1 MAITGLNGATT
12 NEERGLL
19 NRMNSHALK
28 TRLGDKIFSH
38 KVCFVG
44 KYDFAVQGG
53 AVSTINLVD
62 AHNTGT
68 TLATVNSPLKVPAN
82 FVITN
87 VIIDRV
93 TSPGAITSGTISLGI
108 NSTAD
113 LLAATNMTAFDGTTL
128 LAGIPVGTAA
138 TAVKVTADTPITA
151 TIATTALTAGKFYVS
166 VEGFLSRS
174 F

>member
-1 MAITGLNGATT
+1 MAIVGLEGACS
-12 NEERGLL
+12 NEQRGLL
-19 NRMNSHALK
+19 NRMNSHSLKAL
-28 TRLGDKIFSH
+28 LGDKIFSH
-38 KVCFVG
+38 KVCMVG
-44 KYDFAVQGG
+44 KYDFALQGG
-53 AVSTINLVD
+53 AISTINLAD
-62 AHNTGT
+62 AKTSAST
-68 TLATVNSPLKVPAN
+68 IQALKVPAN

-113 LLAATNMTAFDGTTL
+113 LLAATNMTAFDGTSL

-138 TAVKVTADTPITA
+138 TAVKVTADTPVTV

-166 VEGFLSRS
+166 IEGFYSRS